1 MDTLENLDVDRL
13 LEERVGGFGRYQ
25 VENEG
30 FIFLFIYL
38 LFFDISK

>member
-30 FIFLFIYL
+30 FIFLIYL
-38 LFFDISK
+38 FTFFDISK